1 MGGSVNVGSP
11 KWLVYFME
19 NPIKMDD
26 LGVPLFQETSI
37 YMYHIALN
45 RQLYAPKCESLSQP
59 VQLCSLGVRENEAVQ
74 LG

>member
-1 MGGSVNVGSP
+1 MGDPQNGWFISWKIQL
-11 KWLVYFME
+11 KWMIWGYPYFRK
-19 NPIKMDD
+19 P
-26 LGVPLFQETSI
+26 PYI
-37 YMYHIALN
+37 YIYVYHIALN